1 MNTKV
6 MIPSGNEQLF
16 RTIFSR
22 TKDYIKTK
30 DILMNQ
36 YGINIYLE
44 PVK

>member
-16 RTIFSR
+16 RTIFNR

-30 DILMNQ
+30 EILLTKYNVS
-36 YGINIYLE
+36 IYLE
-44 PVK
+44 PIK